1 MYGQFMWKEFHI
13 YMKKHACDQDFKTPW
28 IISSVFFFIRS
39 GGGWVGGQIPDQPA
53 SALPI
58 FSKEKHEFGL
68 VFGLPV
74 TCMGESD
81 YSLYF

>member
-1 MYGQFMWKEFHI
+1 
-13 YMKKHACDQDFKTPW
+13 
-28 IISSVFFFIRS
+28 
-39 GGGWVGGQIPDQPA
+39 VGGQIPDQPA